1 MKVTLVIPDYLSG
14 RSFLQ
19 PPLEALYVAAM
30 LEDQG
35 HDVTVIDNRIKSLPI
50 DRLIVEV
57 GSQHPDLVGVVTSP
71 YDQAQ
76 TYCVDSRIYQVY
88 AVVNKLKTIMRDVS
102 VFLIGAHGSVEPSI
116 ILRDTLADVVV
127 RGEPEVTVT
136 RLVDAVCRDRSLTGV
151 QNIAFRK
158 GSKVILTEV
167 NPASCHPVLDEGL
180 MPAYDKV
187 DMRSYFGEDEED
199 NVPIKKERWAN
210 VIASRGCPF
219 DCIFCYHFFGRRVRY
234 RNPDCVVDEIRRLR
248 DDFGIRDIFFF
259 DSTFTLNHKWTAKIC
274 EKLVKQKVDIGWGCE
289 TRCDMVDRSIL
300 KLMKRANCHS
310 IWLGLETFSPEVL
323 RQLNK
328 GYTIDVARSAINKI
342 RQTNI
347 KPLAFIMLGG
357 PGETVNTLNT
367 TLAAVHRYKINYTRS
382 IIICCPRFGSKLYRL
397 AKKQY
402 PFIGKSWSS
411 LYEIAGMVKNK
422 ITPGILQEASSIMM
436 SREFI
441 YDKKPP
447 RLSTHR
453 GSQAEY

>member
-1 MKVTLVIPDYLSG
+1 M
-14 RSFLQ
+14 
-19 PPLEALYVAAM
+19 
-30 LEDQG
+30 
-35 HDVTVIDNRIKSLPI
+35 
-50 DRLIVEV
+50 
-57 GSQHPDLVGVVTSP
+57 
-71 YDQAQ
+71 
-76 TYCVDSRIYQVY
+76 
-88 AVVNKLKTIMRDVS
+88 
-102 VFLIGAHGSVEPSI
+102 
-116 ILRDTLADVVV
+116 
-127 RGEPEVTVT
+127 
-136 RLVDAVCRDRSLTGV
+136 
-151 QNIAFRK
+151 
-158 GSKVILTEV
+158 
-167 NPASCHPVLDEGL
+167 
-180 MPAYDKV
+180 
-187 DMRSYFGEDEED
+187 
-199 NVPIKKERWAN
+199 
-210 VIASRGCPF
+210 
-219 DCIFCYHFFGRRVRY
+219 
-234 RNPDCVVDEIRRLR
+234 
-248 DDFGIRDIFFF
+248 
-259 DSTFTLNHKWTAKIC
+259 
-274 EKLVKQKVDIGWGCE
+274 
-289 TRCDMVDRSIL
+289 
-300 KLMKRANCHS
+300 
-310 IWLGLETFSPEVL
+310 L

-422 ITPGILQEASSIMM
+422 ITPGILQEASSTMM